1 MDTFNLTYLLVSVVY
16 YSVVGILVFLSA
28 FGIYIFIRYGRSR
41 TVTTLLS
48 LAYTVVFTSVV
59 IESLRLLHTL

>member
-1 MDTFNLTYLLVSVVY
+1 MDSPDLIGIIVSVLY
-16 YSVVGILVFLSA
+16 YFAIGTLTLLSA

-41 TVTTLLS
+41 TITTLLS
-48 LAYTVVFTSVV
+48 LVYTVVFTSIV